1 MPVVCCAKSC
11 LPHKLGPVGRL
22 NADIFILR
30 LVNLFMGIA
39 NGCICAGFHRAHGKG
54 AFDMGPLGFHL
65 LFKFQV
71 FFRFPGFRVGSGL
84 NPQFTAGGQTRFG
97 LF

>member
-1 MPVVCCAKSC
+1 
-11 LPHKLGPVGRL
+11 
-22 NADIFILR
+22 
-30 LVNLFMGIA
+30 
-39 NGCICAGFHRAHGKG
+39 
-54 AFDMGPLGFHL
+54 MGPLGFHL